1 MKLVEQVSKAQ
12 VANILAALK
21 AGKRI
26 SRAEQAMVAAY
37 EAGTTPDLTLD
48 QVAKRYGISRPG
60 ALKWKRAMEQQG
72 LRFNSFEVIDEWRAK
87 KAAETDGTEDHSSA
101 KLRKTLLEVERLE
114 LQVAQIRGDYISRSE
129 VREQGISIGAALS
142 AEIGSMMTD
151 MPGALA
157 GLDEIG
163 VRERL
168 QARLDLMLER
178 TNDRLRETT
187 H

>member
-1 MKLVEQVSKAQ
+1 MSLTEQVTKAQ
-12 VANILAALK
+12 VKNILAALK

-37 EAGTTPDLTLD
+37 DSGQQPDFTLD
-48 QVAKRYGISRPG
+48 QVAKHYGISRPG
-60 ALKWKRAMEQQG
+60 ALKWKRAMEKEG
-72 LRFNSFEVIDEWRAK
+72 LAFNSFETIDKWREIKVAG
-87 KAAETDGTEDHSSA
+87 TDDPQDHSAA

-114 LQVAQIRGDYISRSE
+114 LQVAQIRGDYVSKSE
-129 VREQGISIGAALS
+129 VREQGIAIGAALS
-142 AEIGSMMTD
+142 AELGSMMTD
-151 MPGALA
+151 MPGVLA

>member
-1 MKLVEQVSKAQ
+1 MDPSTWETVQAFVE
-12 VANILAALK
+12 L
-21 AGKRI
+21 R
-26 SRAEQAMVAAY
+26 RASPPA
-37 EAGTTPDLTLD
+37 DL
-48 QVAKRYGISRPG
+48 Q
-60 ALKWKRAMEQQG
+60 E
-72 LRFNSFEVIDEWRAK
+72 
-87 KAAETDGTEDHSSA
+87 A
-101 KLRKTLLEVERLE
+101 KLKKVLLDCQHRENSIS
-114 LQVAQIRGDYISRSE
+114 LQDLQIAQLKRDMVPIAE
-129 VREQGISIGAALS
+129 VREQGIAIGAALS

>member
-1 MKLVEQVSKAQ
+1 MRLTEQVTKAQ
-12 VANILAALK
+12 VKNILAALK

-37 EAGTTPDLTLD
+37 DSGTTPDFTLD
-48 QVAKRYGISRPG
+48 QVSKHYGISRPG
-60 ALKWKRAMEQQG
+60 ALKWKRTMEQQG
-72 LRFNSFEVIDEWRAK
+72 LRFNSFEVIDEWRSK
-87 KAAETDGTEDHSSA
+87 KIAETDAPEDHAAA

-114 LQVAQIRGDYISRSE
+114 LQVAQIRGDYVNKTE
-129 VREQGISIGAALS
+129 VVEQGIAIGAALS